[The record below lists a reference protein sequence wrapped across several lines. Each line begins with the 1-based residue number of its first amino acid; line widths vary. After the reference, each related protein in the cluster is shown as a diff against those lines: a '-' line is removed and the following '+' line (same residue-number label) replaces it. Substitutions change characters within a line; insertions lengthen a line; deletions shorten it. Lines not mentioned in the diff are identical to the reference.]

1 MARNLDM
8 PPPPPDKLEAVRDAL
23 RRDRD
28 LRAEIADMTE
38 SLKQKAADLLALEH
52 AELPDMFAQ
61 LGLTTL
67 GLEAQG
73 NRPAVNFRLAPYY
86 KANIATDWPAE
97 RREAAFTWI
106 AARDPDTD
114 GPGPKGGDNPD
125 IIKTVITLTFG
136 RDERERAQKWEQ
148 YIRECGVTPA
158 VKLDVP
164 WNTLTAFVREL
175 VEERKIMPPLDLL
188 GAQVGRIVTIKPE
201 KK

>member
-1 MARNLDM
+1 MARDLNL
-8 PPPPPDKLEAVRDAL
+8 PVPPDKLEAVRDAL

-28 LRAEIADMTE
+28 LRSEIADLTE
-38 SLKQKAADLLALEH
+38 SLKRKSADLLDLEH
-52 AELPDMFAQ
+52 TELPDMFAQ

-73 NRPAVNFRLAPYY
+73 NHPAVNFRLAPYY
-86 KANIATDWPAE
+86 KANIAADWPAE
-97 RREAAFTWI
+97 RREAAFNWI
-106 AARDPDTD
+106 AAQDPDTK

-136 RDERERAQKWEQ
+136 RSERNLAQQWEKYLRERHL
-148 YIRECGVTPA
+148 TPS

-164 WNTLTAFVREL
+164 WNTLTAFVKEL
-175 VEERKIMPPLDLL
+175 VEERKVMPPLDLL
-188 GAQVGRIVTIKPE
+188 GAQVGRIVTIKQE